1 MGGVGA
7 CLTEAMG
14 LRRAKAGGAAEL
26 EPPQGARQHEGQGSV
41 SVPGQAG
48 LALVSIAVAGL
59 KVGTTTV
66 KSVRSAGLQVG
77 KDTRMG
83 TSSDAF
89 EYAIKKDVRNNPI
102 VREVDE
108 RRLQEQWRSVAVGV
122 LFVGVL
128 LFSGWQRVELLQHGY
143 RVEQMQ
149 KERGDEEEINRHLRL
164 EIETLKA
171 PQRIEKMAIDDLK
184 LVAPETG
191 AAIVI
196 ERVVPPEPPATSV
209 VAKALE

>member
-1 MGGVGA
+1 M
-7 CLTEAMG
+7 
-14 LRRAKAGGAAEL
+14 
-26 EPPQGARQHEGQGSV
+26 S
-41 SVPGQAG
+41 
-48 LALVSIAVAGL
+48 
-59 KVGTTTV
+59 
-66 KSVRSAGLQVG
+66 
-77 KDTRMG
+77 
-83 TSSDAF
+83 TSSETF

-108 RRLQEQWRSVAVGV
+108 RRLREQWRSVAMGV

-149 KERGDEEEINRHLRL
+149 KDLSNEVEVNRHLRL

-171 PQRIEKMAIDDLK
+171 PQRVEALALGRLK
-184 LVAPETG
+184 LVTPQTG
-191 AAIVI
+191 AAVVI
-196 ERVVPPEPPATSV
+196 ERVVPPDPPPASV

>member
-1 MGGVGA
+1 M
-7 CLTEAMG
+7 
-14 LRRAKAGGAAEL
+14 
-26 EPPQGARQHEGQGSV
+26 S
-41 SVPGQAG
+41 
-48 LALVSIAVAGL
+48 
-59 KVGTTTV
+59 
-66 KSVRSAGLQVG
+66 
-77 KDTRMG
+77 
-83 TSSDAF
+83 TSSEAF

-108 RRLQEQWRSVAVGV
+108 RRLQEQWRSVAIGV
-122 LFVGVL
+122 VFVGVL

-164 EIETLKA
+164 DIETMRS
-171 PQRIEKMAIDDLK
+171 PQRIERMAIDSLK
-184 LVAPETG
+184 LVAPATG

-196 ERVVPPEPPATSV
+196 ERVVPPEPPAASV

>member
-1 MGGVGA
+1 
-7 CLTEAMG
+7 
-14 LRRAKAGGAAEL
+14 
-26 EPPQGARQHEGQGSV
+26 
-41 SVPGQAG
+41 
-48 LALVSIAVAGL
+48 
-59 KVGTTTV
+59 
-66 KSVRSAGLQVG
+66 
-77 KDTRMG
+77 MG
-83 TSSDAF
+83 TSSEAF

-108 RRLQEQWRSVAVGV
+108 RRLQEQWRSVAIGV
-122 LFVGVL
+122 IFVGVL

-164 EIETLKA
+164 EIETLRS
-171 PQRIEKMAIDDLK
+171 PQRIEKMAIDSLK
-184 LVAPETG
+184 LVAPDTG

-196 ERVVPPEPPATSV
+196 ERVVPPEPPAASV

>member
-1 MGGVGA
+1 M
-7 CLTEAMG
+7 
-14 LRRAKAGGAAEL
+14 
-26 EPPQGARQHEGQGSV
+26 S
-41 SVPGQAG
+41 
-48 LALVSIAVAGL
+48 
-59 KVGTTTV
+59 
-66 KSVRSAGLQVG
+66 
-77 KDTRMG
+77 
-83 TSSDAF
+83 TSSETF

-108 RRLQEQWRSVAVGV
+108 RRLREQWRSVAMGV

-149 KERGDEEEINRHLRL
+149 KDLSNEVEVNRHLRL

-171 PQRIEKMAIDDLK
+171 PQRIEALALGRLQ
-184 LVAPETG
+184 LVTPQTD
-191 AAIVI
+191 AAVVI
-196 ERVVPPEPPATSV
+196 ERVVPPEPPPASV

>member
-1 MGGVGA
+1 M
-7 CLTEAMG
+7 
-14 LRRAKAGGAAEL
+14 RIIS
-26 EPPQGARQHEGQGSV
+26 EG
-41 SVPGQAG
+41 
-48 LALVSIAVAGL
+48 
-59 KVGTTTV
+59 
-66 KSVRSAGLQVG
+66 
-77 KDTRMG
+77 
-83 TSSDAF
+83 F

-102 VREVDE
+102 VRQVDE
-108 RRLQEQWRSVAVGV
+108 RRMQEQWRSVAVGV

-164 EIETLKA
+164 EVETLKS
-171 PQRIEKMAIDDLK
+171 PERIEALAMKRLK

-196 ERVVPPEPPATSV
+196 ERVVPPDPPPASV